1 MSPSYDPDPF
11 RYLRDQAYGRIT
23 IGGRSGDPAWS
34 LNSDFWWNA
43 QTLEGNMPLPTDTHA
58 QTIYAP
64 NAASVYTSFGANV
77 LTRTG
82 LGLQTAPTRTN
93 GIRNTTGQGLAVGVI
108 GSGGVV
114 PTNWNE
120 SFTPSA
126 VTRSVVGTQVINGI
140 THVGLSFVGTPSGT
154 IIEVLSLEATNV
166 IAATNGQVWASSVF
180 LQADNL
186 TNTAIDFRVL
196 EETAAGAFIKTHT
209 VATAPPT
216 TSARFNNNNTLDG
229 GGTVGNVT
237 LALGIAF
244 TSGQAVNFTLWIG
257 CGQAELG
264 AFVGAPIQ
272 TSGSAIT
279 VNGNQQV
286 ISGLGTQLVTGVAGL
301 VQFNQIALQSP
312 GNKKILTFS
321 DGTGSNLLTMA
332 SSSGTMI
339 IQTASGGVFDGNV
352 SGGAEAVGLQT
363 WAFAYAA
370 NYLNF
375 RKVGASANTA
385 DTSLTMPVGLDRL
398 GIGGL
403 GFSSGEN
410 TYQFTSKLDLD
421 FLTPSDDPATKFAEW
436 YAKAQLAAAA

>member
-58 QTIYAP
+58 QSIYAP
-64 NAASVYTSFGANV
+64 NAAGVYTSFGANV
-77 LTRTG
+77 LTRTD
-82 LGLQTAPTRTN
+82 LGLQTVPTRTN
-93 GIRNTTGQGLAVGVI
+93 GVSNSNAQGAVVA
-108 GSGGVV
+108 GSA
-114 PTNWNE
+114 PTNWQGTGSLGNGV
-120 SFTPSA
+120 SVA
-126 VTRSVVGTQVINGI
+126 VVGLGTEDGLQYIDLQFTGTVNGGQAQYAFESTSQV
-140 THVGLSFVGTPSGT
+140 
-154 IIEVLSLEATNV
+154 
-166 IAATNGQVWASSVF
+166 AATGEAWTLSCFMQLIGGSLANVSSPRLVVNE
-180 LQADNL
+180 L
-186 TNTAIDFRVL
+186 
-196 EETAAGAFIKTHT
+196 
-209 VATAPPT
+209 
-216 TSARFNNNNTLDG
+216 TSANAYVTEQASNITLDSTKRRHEARVTLAG
-229 GGTVGNVT
+229 GGTVAREIPYFKFN
-237 LALGIAF
+237 LAAGSVPIDF
-244 TSGQAVNFTLWIG
+244 TVRVK
-257 CGQAELG
+257 CPQAERNA
-264 AFVGAPIQ
+264 AFASAPIV
-272 TSGSAIT
+272 TTGSTAT

-410 TYQFTSKLDLD
+410 TYQFTIKLALD